1 MTYGSQLVVKALE
14 LLDTRFKE
22 ISSLKEVIV
31 HIPCTE
37 DPSDDLK
44 RAMRD
49 CGWVL
54 AKIMLLEEEVVDI
67 SVI

>member
-31 HIPCTE
+31 HIPCIE

-44 RAMRD
+44 RAI
-49 CGWVL
+49 GWVL
-54 AKIMLLEEEVVDI
+54 AKIMLLEEEEVA
-67 SVI
+67 SLA